1 MGGTLSSDWCPSLEE
16 RLSHRLWHLDRQEA
30 FGAIAI
36 VFSALVYDSEVSASF
51 GILAGYKPIELAE
64 FEGGLSA

>member
-1 MGGTLSSDWCPSLEE
+1 LRSAFKE
-16 RLSHRLWHLDRQEA
+16 RLLHRLRYVDRQEA

-51 GILAGYKPIELAE
+51 SILSGTRR
-64 FEGGLSA
+64 